1 MKLIKMRI
9 TTLANNQFIFSDESG
24 NEFFQSYNSIIAKK
38 TIDGKIFLD
47 SYFWDY
53 SRTTSKYRNKFLE
66 IDTKTTKKLIKSGE
80 IELINL
86 N

>member
-9 TTLANNQFIFSDESG
+9 TTLSKNQFIFSDESG

>member
-9 TTLANNQFIFSDESG
+9 TTLSKNQFIFSDESG

-53 SRTTSKYRNKFLE
+53 SRTTSKYRNRFTGLTTSE
-66 IDTKTTKKLIKSGE
+66 TKKLIKSGE